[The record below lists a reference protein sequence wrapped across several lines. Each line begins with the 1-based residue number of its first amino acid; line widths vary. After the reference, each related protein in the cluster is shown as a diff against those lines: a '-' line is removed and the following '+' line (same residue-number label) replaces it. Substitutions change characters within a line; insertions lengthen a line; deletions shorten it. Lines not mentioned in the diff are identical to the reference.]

1 MHHGEIKRFV
11 VMYQG
16 AISQPANEFI
26 AIRCIHHRPEAA
38 VFFAGLDAGSHRE
51 QVKIVVT
58 ENSGS
63 TLPQPLDETQH
74 LEGVRATIDKVS
86 DKPEGVT
93 RLAES
98 DELEQPHEF
107 CVTALDVPDRVCS
120 QLFFRDGY
128 CSSGQ
133 YTCQTPS
140 ASPAD
145 EADADKR
152 ILITSCSI
160 VKANYLVR
168 PMKARVKWVEGKL
181 MVGESGSGHA
191 VVMDGPPEYGGRNL
205 GLRPMEML
213 LLGMGGCTEF
223 DVLMILE
230 KSRQD
235 VTSCEVLL
243 EAERATE
250 EPKVFTKIHAH
261 FVICGRNLSHKHVER
276 AISLSAE
283 KFCSA
288 SIMLGK
294 TAEITHD
301 YEILEA

>member
-1 MHHGEIKRFV
+1 
-11 VMYQG
+11 
-16 AISQPANEFI
+16 
-26 AIRCIHHRPEAA
+26 
-38 VFFAGLDAGSHRE
+38 
-51 QVKIVVT
+51 
-58 ENSGS
+58 
-63 TLPQPLDETQH
+63 
-74 LEGVRATIDKVS
+74 
-86 DKPEGVT
+86 
-93 RLAES
+93 
-98 DELEQPHEF
+98 
-107 CVTALDVPDRVCS
+107 
-120 QLFFRDGY
+120 
-128 CSSGQ
+128 
-133 YTCQTPS
+133 
-140 ASPAD
+140 
-145 EADADKR
+145 
-152 ILITSCSI
+152 
-160 VKANYLVR
+160 
-168 PMKARVKWVEGKL
+168 MKARVKWVEGKL

-250 EPKVFTKIHAH
+250 EPKVFTRIHAH

-294 TAEITHD
+294 TAALTHD

>member
-1 MHHGEIKRFV
+1 
-11 VMYQG
+11 
-16 AISQPANEFI
+16 
-26 AIRCIHHRPEAA
+26 
-38 VFFAGLDAGSHRE
+38 
-51 QVKIVVT
+51 
-58 ENSGS
+58 
-63 TLPQPLDETQH
+63 
-74 LEGVRATIDKVS
+74 
-86 DKPEGVT
+86 
-93 RLAES
+93 
-98 DELEQPHEF
+98 
-107 CVTALDVPDRVCS
+107 
-120 QLFFRDGY
+120 
-128 CSSGQ
+128 
-133 YTCQTPS
+133 
-140 ASPAD
+140 
-145 EADADKR
+145 
-152 ILITSCSI
+152 
-160 VKANYLVR
+160 
-168 PMKARVKWVEGKL
+168 

-191 VVMDGPPEYGGRNL
+191 VVMDGPPEFGGRNL

-261 FVICGRNLSHKHVER
+261 FVICGRNLSRKHVER